1 MCSKP
6 PLGLRSQVGA
16 ATPGSSHT
24 FFAKYFLGSLNSR
37 FLVMGRGS
45 DPSSAPQHPVT
56 ARARKDFPKSVL
68 RARADY
74 TYLREQPN
82 GGCAHAKVNPMT
94 SISLPRETA
103 AIRTAAHEPLTGRIP
118 TAWTTSRDD
127 ESQSATF
134 RALAWSQDDDSVGE
148 YLPYIGEE
156 FTVSEADS
164 RQTVHCAAD
173 VTGSVSAPRYSRSV
187 LLGGIVAGFA
197 AAAVGGLLV
206 AFVNADITPPTTSP
220 AVIQPAKNAVVSQLN
235 GESAHQ
241 GGPIRPVAP
250 APTNSAAAP
259 VRTGAS
265 AATPAP
271 TAPALPPASQGSSA
285 PQVSAPEVTVP
296 QVATPQIAT
305 PQVTTPEVATPEV
318 ATPEVA
324 APQVAAPEVATPEV
338 AAPEVATPEVQ
349 LPIVSVPVVTPQLV
363 PPRWVVPTVP
373 GPSPAPG
380 PSSASNPVISLKPDV
395 TNAAANPPALNLL
408 PR

>member
-1 MCSKP
+1 
-6 PLGLRSQVGA
+6 
-16 ATPGSSHT
+16 
-24 FFAKYFLGSLNSR
+24 
-37 FLVMGRGS
+37 
-45 DPSSAPQHPVT
+45 
-56 ARARKDFPKSVL
+56 
-68 RARADY
+68 
-74 TYLREQPN
+74 
-82 GGCAHAKVNPMT
+82 MT
-94 SISLPRETA
+94 SISIPRETA

-134 RALAWSQDDDSVGE
+134 RALAWSQEDDSVGE

-173 VTGSVSAPRYSRSV
+173 AAGSVSAPRYSRSV
-187 LLGGIVAGFA
+187 LLFGIVAGFA

-220 AVIQPAKNAVVSQLN
+220 AVIQPAKNAVISQPN

-250 APTNSAAAP
+250 APTNTAAAP

-271 TAPALPPASQGSSA
+271 TAPALPPASQGPSA
-285 PQVSAPEVTVP
+285 PQVPAPEVTTPEVTVP
-296 QVATPQIAT
+296 QVATPQIST
-305 PQVTTPEVATPEV
+305 PQVATPEVATPEV

-324 APQVAAPEVATPEV
+324 APQVEP
-338 AAPEVATPEVQ
+338 
-349 LPIVSVPVVTPQLV
+349 PIVSVPEVTPQPV
-363 PPRWVVPTVP
+363 PHPVGPIVLHVPTV
-373 GPSPAPG
+373 SDPAIPALVA
-380 PSSASNPVISLKPDV
+380 PAASNPVISLKPDV
-395 TNAAANPPALNLL
+395 TIPVVIPSFPAGAGQ
-408 PR
+408 

>member
-1 MCSKP
+1 
-6 PLGLRSQVGA
+6 
-16 ATPGSSHT
+16 
-24 FFAKYFLGSLNSR
+24 
-37 FLVMGRGS
+37 
-45 DPSSAPQHPVT
+45 
-56 ARARKDFPKSVL
+56 
-68 RARADY
+68 
-74 TYLREQPN
+74 
-82 GGCAHAKVNPMT
+82 MT
-94 SISLPRETA
+94 SISIPRETA

-173 VTGSVSAPRYSRSV
+173 AAGSVSAPRYSRSV
-187 LLGGIVAGFA
+187 LLFGIVAGFA

-220 AVIQPAKNAVVSQLN
+220 TVIQPAKNAVVSQPN
-235 GESAHQ
+235 GGSAHQ
-241 GGPIRPVAP
+241 GGPIRPLAP
-250 APTNSAAAP
+250 APTNTAAAP

-271 TAPALPPASQGSSA
+271 TAPALPPASQGPSA
-285 PQVSAPEVTVP
+285 PQVPAPEVTTPEVTVP

-305 PQVTTPEVATPEV
+305 PQVATPEVATPEV

-324 APQVAAPEVATPEV
+324 APQVEP
-338 AAPEVATPEVQ
+338 
-349 LPIVSVPVVTPQLV
+349 PIVSVPEVTPQPV
-363 PPRWVVPTVP
+363 PHPVGPIVLHVPTV
-373 GPSPAPG
+373 SDPAIPALVA
-380 PSSASNPVISLKPDV
+380 PAASDPVISLKPDV
-395 TNAAANPPALNLL
+395 TIPVVIPRFPAGAGQ
-408 PR
+408 

>member
-1 MCSKP
+1 
-6 PLGLRSQVGA
+6 
-16 ATPGSSHT
+16 
-24 FFAKYFLGSLNSR
+24 
-37 FLVMGRGS
+37 
-45 DPSSAPQHPVT
+45 
-56 ARARKDFPKSVL
+56 
-68 RARADY
+68 
-74 TYLREQPN
+74 
-82 GGCAHAKVNPMT
+82 MT

-134 RALAWSQDDDSVGE
+134 RALAWSEEDDSVGE
-148 YLPYIGEE
+148 YLPYVGEE

-173 VTGSVSAPRYSRSV
+173 AAGSVSAPRYSRSV

-220 AVIQPAKNAVVSQLN
+220 AVIQPAKNAVVSQPN

-241 GGPIRPVAP
+241 SGPIRPVAP

-305 PQVTTPEVATPEV
+305 PQVTTPQIATPQV
-318 ATPEVA
+318 TTPQIAT
-324 APQVAAPEVATPEV
+324 PQVAAPEVATPEV

>member
-1 MCSKP
+1 
-6 PLGLRSQVGA
+6 
-16 ATPGSSHT
+16 
-24 FFAKYFLGSLNSR
+24 
-37 FLVMGRGS
+37 
-45 DPSSAPQHPVT
+45 
-56 ARARKDFPKSVL
+56 
-68 RARADY
+68 
-74 TYLREQPN
+74 
-82 GGCAHAKVNPMT
+82 MT

-164 RQTVHCAAD
+164 RQTVHSAAD
-173 VTGSVSAPRYSRSV
+173 AAGSVSAPRYSRSV

-220 AVIQPAKNAVVSQLN
+220 AVIQPAKNAVVSQPN
-235 GESAHQ
+235 GGSAHQ

-250 APTNSAAAP
+250 APTNTAAAP

-271 TAPALPPASQGSSA
+271 AAPALPPASQGPSA
-285 PQVSAPEVTVP
+285 PQVSAPEVTTPEVTVP
-296 QVATPQIAT
+296 QVTTPQIAT
-305 PQVTTPEVATPEV
+305 PQVTTPQVT
-318 ATPEVA
+318 T
-324 APQVAAPEVATPEV
+324 PQVAAPEVATPEV
-338 AAPEVATPEVQ
+338 AAPQVQ
-349 LPIVSVPVVTPQLV
+349 PPIVSVPEVTPQPV
-363 PPRWVVPTVP
+363 PHPVGPIVLHVPTV
-373 GPSPAPG
+373 SDPAIPALVA
-380 PSSASNPVISLKPDV
+380 PAASNPVISLKPDV
-395 TNAAANPPALNLL
+395 TIPVVIPRFPAGAGQ
-408 PR
+408 

>member
-1 MCSKP
+1 
-6 PLGLRSQVGA
+6 
-16 ATPGSSHT
+16 
-24 FFAKYFLGSLNSR
+24 
-37 FLVMGRGS
+37 
-45 DPSSAPQHPVT
+45 
-56 ARARKDFPKSVL
+56 
-68 RARADY
+68 
-74 TYLREQPN
+74 
-82 GGCAHAKVNPMT
+82 MT
-94 SISLPRETA
+94 SISIPRETA

-173 VTGSVSAPRYSRSV
+173 AAGSVSAPRYSRSV
-187 LLGGIVAGFA
+187 LLFGIVAGFA

-220 AVIQPAKNAVVSQLN
+220 TVIQPAKNAVVSQPN
-235 GESAHQ
+235 GGSAHQ
-241 GGPIRPVAP
+241 GGPIRPLAP
-250 APTNSAAAP
+250 APTNTAAAP

-271 TAPALPPASQGSSA
+271 TAPALPPASQGPSA
-285 PQVSAPEVTVP
+285 PQVPAPEVTTPEVTVP

-305 PQVTTPEVATPEV
+305 PQVATPEVATPEV

-324 APQVAAPEVATPEV
+324 APQVEP
-338 AAPEVATPEVQ
+338 
-349 LPIVSVPVVTPQLV
+349 PIVSVPEVTPQPV
-363 PPRWVVPTVP
+363 PHPVGPIVLHVPTV
-373 GPSPAPG
+373 SDPAIPALVA
-380 PSSASNPVISLKPDV
+380 PAASNPVISLKPDV
-395 TNAAANPPALNLL
+395 TIPVVIPSFPAGAGQ
-408 PR
+408 

>member
-1 MCSKP
+1 
-6 PLGLRSQVGA
+6 
-16 ATPGSSHT
+16 
-24 FFAKYFLGSLNSR
+24 
-37 FLVMGRGS
+37 
-45 DPSSAPQHPVT
+45 
-56 ARARKDFPKSVL
+56 
-68 RARADY
+68 
-74 TYLREQPN
+74 
-82 GGCAHAKVNPMT
+82 MT
-94 SISLPRETA
+94 SISIPRETA

-173 VTGSVSAPRYSRSV
+173 AAGSVSAPRYSRSV
-187 LLGGIVAGFA
+187 LLFGIVAGFA

-220 AVIQPAKNAVVSQLN
+220 TVIQPAKNAVVSQPN
-235 GESAHQ
+235 GGSAHQ
-241 GGPIRPVAP
+241 GGPIRPLAP
-250 APTNSAAAP
+250 APTNTAAAP

-271 TAPALPPASQGSSA
+271 TAPALPPASQGPSA
-285 PQVSAPEVTVP
+285 PQVPAPEVTTPEVTVP

-305 PQVTTPEVATPEV
+305 PQVATPEVATPEV

-324 APQVAAPEVATPEV
+324 APQVEP
-338 AAPEVATPEVQ
+338 
-349 LPIVSVPVVTPQLV
+349 PIVSVPEVTPQPV
-363 PPRWVVPTVP
+363 PHPVGPIVLHVPTV
-373 GPSPAPG
+373 SDPAIPALVA
-380 PSSASNPVISLKPDV
+380 PAASNPVISLKPDV
-395 TNAAANPPALNLL
+395 TIPVVIPRFPAGAGQ
-408 PR
+408 

>member
-1 MCSKP
+1 
-6 PLGLRSQVGA
+6 
-16 ATPGSSHT
+16 
-24 FFAKYFLGSLNSR
+24 
-37 FLVMGRGS
+37 
-45 DPSSAPQHPVT
+45 
-56 ARARKDFPKSVL
+56 
-68 RARADY
+68 
-74 TYLREQPN
+74 
-82 GGCAHAKVNPMT
+82 MT

-134 RALAWSQDDDSVGE
+134 RALAWSEEDDSVGE
-148 YLPYIGEE
+148 DLPYVGEE

-173 VTGSVSAPRYSRSV
+173 AAGSVSAPRYSRSV
-187 LLGGIVAGFA
+187 LLLGIVAGFA

-220 AVIQPAKNAVVSQLN
+220 AVIQPAKNAVVSQPN

-241 GGPIRPVAP
+241 SGPIRPVAP

-305 PQVTTPEVATPEV
+305 PQVTTPE
-318 ATPEVA
+318 
-324 APQVAAPEVATPEV
+324 VAAPEVATPEV

>member
-1 MCSKP
+1 
-6 PLGLRSQVGA
+6 
-16 ATPGSSHT
+16 
-24 FFAKYFLGSLNSR
+24 
-37 FLVMGRGS
+37 
-45 DPSSAPQHPVT
+45 
-56 ARARKDFPKSVL
+56 
-68 RARADY
+68 
-74 TYLREQPN
+74 
-82 GGCAHAKVNPMT
+82 MT

-134 RALAWSQDDDSVGE
+134 RALAWSQEDDSVGE

-173 VTGSVSAPRYSRSV
+173 AAGSVSAPRYSRSV
-187 LLGGIVAGFA
+187 LLLGIVAGFA

-220 AVIQPAKNAVVSQLN
+220 AVIQPAKNAVVSQPN

-241 GGPIRPVAP
+241 SGPIRPVAP

-305 PQVTTPEVATPEV
+305 PQVTTPEVA
-318 ATPEVA
+318 
-324 APQVAAPEVATPEV
+324 APEVATPEV
-338 AAPEVATPEVQ
+338 AAPEVAAPQVEP
-349 LPIVSVPVVTPQLV
+349 PIVSVPEVTPQPV
-363 PPRWVVPTVP
+363 PHPVGPIVLDVPTVSDP
-373 GPSPAPG
+373 AIPAPAG
-380 PSSASNPVISLKPDV
+380 PAASNPVISLKPDV
-395 TNAAANPPALNLL
+395 TIPVVIPRFPAGAGQ
-408 PR
+408 

>member
-1 MCSKP
+1 
-6 PLGLRSQVGA
+6 
-16 ATPGSSHT
+16 
-24 FFAKYFLGSLNSR
+24 
-37 FLVMGRGS
+37 
-45 DPSSAPQHPVT
+45 
-56 ARARKDFPKSVL
+56 
-68 RARADY
+68 
-74 TYLREQPN
+74 
-82 GGCAHAKVNPMT
+82 MT

-134 RALAWSQDDDSVGE
+134 RALAWSEEDDSVGE
-148 YLPYIGEE
+148 YLPYVGEE

-173 VTGSVSAPRYSRSV
+173 AAGSVSAPRYSRSV
-187 LLGGIVAGFA
+187 LLLGIVAGFA

-220 AVIQPAKNAVVSQLN
+220 AVIQPAKNAVVSQPN

-241 GGPIRPVAP
+241 SGPIRPVAP

-305 PQVTTPEVATPEV
+305 PQVTTPEVA
-318 ATPEVA
+318 
-324 APQVAAPEVATPEV
+324 APEVATPEV
-338 AAPEVATPEVQ
+338 AAPEVAAPQVEP
-349 LPIVSVPVVTPQLV
+349 PIVSVPEVTPQPV
-363 PPRWVVPTVP
+363 PHPVGPIVLHVPTV
-373 GPSPAPG
+373 SDPAIPALVALA
-380 PSSASNPVISLKPDV
+380 ASDPVTSLKPDV
-395 TNAAANPPALNLL
+395 TIPVVIPRFPAGAGQ
-408 PR
+408 

>member
-1 MCSKP
+1 
-6 PLGLRSQVGA
+6 
-16 ATPGSSHT
+16 
-24 FFAKYFLGSLNSR
+24 
-37 FLVMGRGS
+37 
-45 DPSSAPQHPVT
+45 
-56 ARARKDFPKSVL
+56 
-68 RARADY
+68 
-74 TYLREQPN
+74 
-82 GGCAHAKVNPMT
+82 MT
-94 SISLPRETA
+94 SISIPRETA

-173 VTGSVSAPRYSRSV
+173 AAGSVSAPRYSRSV
-187 LLGGIVAGFA
+187 LLFGIVAGFA

-220 AVIQPAKNAVVSQLN
+220 TVIQPAKNAVVSQPN
-235 GESAHQ
+235 GGSAHQ
-241 GGPIRPVAP
+241 GGPIRPLAP
-250 APTNSAAAP
+250 APTNTAAAP

-271 TAPALPPASQGSSA
+271 TAPALPPASQGPSA
-285 PQVSAPEVTVP
+285 PQVPAPEVTTPEVTVP

-305 PQVTTPEVATPEV
+305 PQVATPEVATPEV

-324 APQVAAPEVATPEV
+324 APQVEP
-338 AAPEVATPEVQ
+338 
-349 LPIVSVPVVTPQLV
+349 PIVSVPEVTPQPV
-363 PPRWVVPTVP
+363 PHPVGPIVLDVPTVSDP
-373 GPSPAPG
+373 AIPAPAG
-380 PSSASNPVISLKPDV
+380 PAASTPVISLKPDV
-395 TNAAANPPALNLL
+395 TIPVVIPSFPAGAGQ
-408 PR
+408 

>member
-1 MCSKP
+1 
-6 PLGLRSQVGA
+6 
-16 ATPGSSHT
+16 
-24 FFAKYFLGSLNSR
+24 
-37 FLVMGRGS
+37 
-45 DPSSAPQHPVT
+45 
-56 ARARKDFPKSVL
+56 
-68 RARADY
+68 
-74 TYLREQPN
+74 
-82 GGCAHAKVNPMT
+82 MT

-134 RALAWSQDDDSVGE
+134 RALAWSEEDDSVGE
-148 YLPYIGEE
+148 YLPYVGEE

-173 VTGSVSAPRYSRSV
+173 AAGSVSAPRYSRSV

-220 AVIQPAKNAVVSQLN
+220 AVIQPAKNAVVSQPN

-241 GGPIRPVAP
+241 SGPIRPVAP

-271 TAPALPPASQGSSA
+271 TAPALPPASQGPSA

-324 APQVAAPEVATPEV
+324 TPEVAAPEVAAPEVATPEV
-338 AAPEVATPEVQ
+338 ATPEVATPEVQ

>member
-1 MCSKP
+1 
-6 PLGLRSQVGA
+6 
-16 ATPGSSHT
+16 
-24 FFAKYFLGSLNSR
+24 
-37 FLVMGRGS
+37 
-45 DPSSAPQHPVT
+45 
-56 ARARKDFPKSVL
+56 
-68 RARADY
+68 
-74 TYLREQPN
+74 
-82 GGCAHAKVNPMT
+82 MT

-134 RALAWSQDDDSVGE
+134 RALAWSEEDDSVGE
-148 YLPYIGEE
+148 YLPYVGEE
-156 FTVSEADS
+156 FTASEADS

-173 VTGSVSAPRYSRSV
+173 AAGSVSAPRYSRSV
-187 LLGGIVAGFA
+187 LLLGIVAGFA

-220 AVIQPAKNAVVSQLN
+220 AVIQPAKNAVVSQPN

-241 GGPIRPVAP
+241 SGPIRPAAP

-305 PQVTTPEVATPEV
+305 PQVTTPEVATPEL

>member
-1 MCSKP
+1 
-6 PLGLRSQVGA
+6 
-16 ATPGSSHT
+16 
-24 FFAKYFLGSLNSR
+24 
-37 FLVMGRGS
+37 
-45 DPSSAPQHPVT
+45 
-56 ARARKDFPKSVL
+56 
-68 RARADY
+68 
-74 TYLREQPN
+74 
-82 GGCAHAKVNPMT
+82 MT
-94 SISLPRETA
+94 SISLPGETA

-173 VTGSVSAPRYSRSV
+173 AAGSVSAPRHSRSV
-187 LLGGIVAGFA
+187 LLFGIVAGFA

-241 GGPIRPVAP
+241 GGPIRPLAP
-250 APTNSAAAP
+250 APSNTAVAP

-271 TAPALPPASQGSSA
+271 AAPALPPASQGPSA

-324 APQVAAPEVATPEV
+324 APQVEP
-338 AAPEVATPEVQ
+338 
-349 LPIVSVPVVTPQLV
+349 PIVSVPEVTPQPV
-363 PPRWVVPTVP
+363 PHPVGPIVLDVPTVSDP
-373 GPSPAPG
+373 AIPAPAG
-380 PSSASNPVISLKPDV
+380 PAASNPVISLKPDV
-395 TNAAANPPALNLL
+395 TIPVVIPRFPAGAGQ
-408 PR
+408 

>member
-1 MCSKP
+1 MCSQP
-6 PLGLRSQVGA
+6 PVGLRSQVGA

-173 VTGSVSAPRYSRSV
+173 ATGSVSAPRYSRSV

-220 AVIQPAKNAVVSQLN
+220 AVIQPAKNAVVSQPN

-241 GGPIRPVAP
+241 SGPIRPVAP

-305 PQVTTPEVATPEV
+305 PQVTTPEVA
-318 ATPEVA
+318 
-324 APQVAAPEVATPEV
+324 APEVATPEV
-338 AAPEVATPEVQ
+338 AAPEVAAPQVEP
-349 LPIVSVPVVTPQLV
+349 PIVSVPEVTPQPV
-363 PPRWVVPTVP
+363 PHPVGPIVLHVPTV
-373 GPSPAPG
+373 SDPAIPALVA
-380 PSSASNPVISLKPDV
+380 PAASDPVTSLKPDV
-395 TNAAANPPALNLL
+395 TIPVVIPRFPAGAGQ
-408 PR
+408 

>member
-1 MCSKP
+1 
-6 PLGLRSQVGA
+6 
-16 ATPGSSHT
+16 
-24 FFAKYFLGSLNSR
+24 
-37 FLVMGRGS
+37 
-45 DPSSAPQHPVT
+45 
-56 ARARKDFPKSVL
+56 
-68 RARADY
+68 
-74 TYLREQPN
+74 
-82 GGCAHAKVNPMT
+82 MT
-94 SISLPRETA
+94 SISLPGETA

-173 VTGSVSAPRYSRSV
+173 AAGSVSAPRFSRSV

-220 AVIQPAKNAVVSQLN
+220 AVIQPAKNAVVSQPN

-241 GGPIRPVAP
+241 SGPIRPVAP

-305 PQVTTPEVATPEV
+305 PQVTTPQIATPQV
-318 ATPEVA
+318 TTPQIAT
-324 APQVAAPEVATPEV
+324 PQVAAPEVATPEV